1 MVEQNLER
9 MISLAE
15 EFFEMKNDP
24 MQISVDE
31 KTRTRLKKIHPST
44 MVEIRN
50 KNGPIAWV
58 LVIPTTAALMRQF
71 VAKTIHERELFENTP
86 LRTKYDALYLC
97 SALVLPEH
105 REKGL
110 AKRLVTKA
118 IRSIRKQHPIKYLFY
133 WAFSKEGRNLA
144 RSAAKEFDLPLL
156 SRDE

>member
-1 MVEQNLER
+1 MEQNLER
-9 MISLAE
+9 MIRLAE

-31 KTRTRLKKIHPST
+31 KTRKRLKKIHPNT
-44 MVEIRN
+44 MAEIRN
-50 KNGPIAWV
+50 KNGPIAWI
-58 LVIPTTAALMRQF
+58 LVIPTTVALMQQF
-71 VAKTIHERELFENTP
+71 VAKTIHERDLLEKTP

-105 REKGL
+105 RGKGI

-118 IRSIRKQHPIKYLFY
+118 IRNIRKEHPIKYLFY

-144 RSAAKEFDLPLL
+144 RSAAKTFDLPLL
-156 SRDE
+156 SRRE